1 MESFSR
7 NGPRPLMEPIYNSS
21 LNNYMLGSNPI
32 FYIWPVTQLQKTREI
47 AALSAYCVTILHNIE
62 INVYN

>member
-1 MESFSR
+1 
-7 NGPRPLMEPIYNSS
+7 
-21 LNNYMLGSNPI
+21 MLGSNPI

-47 AALSAYCVTILHNIE
+47 AAVSAYCVTILHNIE

>member
-1 MESFSR
+1 MS
-7 NGPRPLMEPIYNSS
+7 
-21 LNNYMLGSNPI
+21 GSDPI
-32 FYIWPVTQLQKTREI
+32 FYIWLVTQLQKTRWI